1 MQKGL
6 QAGYWEWDMKG
17 DLPFDDKS
25 LMQRLGFQSD
35 DLRTE
40 PVWLNKIS
48 EEDLNQFREQLR
60 VHVASKGKT
69 PFAQEIC
76 FLHADGQ
83 KHYFVFT
90 GRIVQWNKKQ
100 PVLMLGSYFDMTS
113 QRETENELARVKR
126 FLNKT
131 NNASEVGG
139 WEINM
144 ETMQVVWTL
153 GTRRIFGLPDD
164 FIPERDNFIRFFKE
178 GKDQQLLKEAFEN
191 AVTKGLPYD
200 LELRVINAYDE
211 EVWTRTVGQ
220 PEFEDGRC
228 VRVFGIFQDITMQKR
243 DAERLTMKQR
253 QLEAF
258 ISSAPAAI
266 AMLDRDYNYIAAS
279 KIWMGSYHIDVST
292 IIGKNHLEIFHE
304 ISDEWKDY
312 MARCLQG
319 ESFKMEE
326 DQFVRRDGKLEWLRW
341 EIKPWY
347 EAPGQVGGIILF
359 TDLITEKKKVQEEL
373 IKAKEQAE
381 IALQAKSR
389 FLSVMSHEIRTP
401 MNAVIGFSNL
411 LLENPRQD
419 QEEYLKLLK
428 FSADNLLVI
437 INDILNLSKIEEGMV
452 NLELINFNLKQLLE
466 NIYAINK
473 QVISSK
479 NIDLRL
485 NYDKKLP
492 SFVKGDSVRLGQI
505 ITNLVNN
512 AVKFTESGGVT
523 IIAKMV
529 GMFED
534 SFSVY
539 FEVSDTG
546 IGIPQDKQEHVFGI
560 FTQASTETTREFG
573 GIGLGLAIC
582 RRLVELMGGKIKIRS
597 KVGEGSSF
605 YFTLKLKKA
614 DSFVSETP
622 VVGNIPDQNYK
633 NSGALNGA
641 RLLLAED
648 NAINVLVVKRYLQQ
662 WGVECDVAEN
672 GEKALQMVAEHDYDL
687 ILMDLQM
694 PVMDGYQAAS
704 KIRQMDGVRYTTIPI
719 IAITASLVGDVKQ
732 AVVTS
737 GMNSWISKPFNPG
750 ELFEIIKKYAR
761 VKIAR

>member
-1 MQKGL
+1 
-6 QAGYWEWDMKG
+6 
-17 DLPFDDKS
+17 
-25 LMQRLGFQSD
+25 
-35 DLRTE
+35 
-40 PVWLNKIS
+40 
-48 EEDLNQFREQLR
+48 
-60 VHVASKGKT
+60 
-69 PFAQEIC
+69 
-76 FLHADGQ
+76 
-83 KHYFVFT
+83 
-90 GRIVQWNKKQ
+90 
-100 PVLMLGSYFDMTS
+100 
-113 QRETENELARVKR
+113 
-126 FLNKT
+126 
-131 NNASEVGG
+131 
-139 WEINM
+139 
-144 ETMQVVWTL
+144 
-153 GTRRIFGLPDD
+153 
-164 FIPERDNFIRFFKE
+164 
-178 GKDQQLLKEAFEN
+178 
-191 AVTKGLPYD
+191 
-200 LELRVINAYDE
+200 
-211 EVWTRTVGQ
+211 
-220 PEFEDGRC
+220 
-228 VRVFGIFQDITMQKR
+228 
-243 DAERLTMKQR
+243 
-253 QLEAF
+253 
-258 ISSAPAAI
+258 
-266 AMLDRDYNYIAAS
+266 
-279 KIWMGSYHIDVST
+279 
-292 IIGKNHLEIFHE
+292 
-304 ISDEWKDY
+304 
-312 MARCLQG
+312 
-319 ESFKMEE
+319 
-326 DQFVRRDGKLEWLRW
+326 
-341 EIKPWY
+341 
-347 EAPGQVGGIILF
+347 
-359 TDLITEKKKVQEEL
+359 
-373 IKAKEQAE
+373 
-381 IALQAKSR
+381 
-389 FLSVMSHEIRTP
+389 

-428 FSADNLLVI
+428 FSADNLMVI

-452 NLELINFNLKQLLE
+452 NLELIDFNLKELLE
-466 NIYAINK
+466 NIYAINR

-512 AVKFTESGGVT
+512 AVKFTDSGGVT
-523 IIAKMV
+523 IIAKMA
-529 GMFED
+529 GIFED

-546 IGIPQDKQEHVFGI
+546 IGIPEDKQEHVFGI
-560 FTQASTETTREFG
+560 FTQASTETTRKFG

-622 VVGNIPDQNYK
+622 VAGNISDQNYK
-633 NSGALNGA
+633 NSGALKGA

-694 PVMDGYQAAS
+694 PVMDGYEAAN